1 MSMCFSKG
9 GRKHRVN
16 DLACP
21 CDEAHHWFSST
32 WGQQNACSPKFA
44 FNIRLRTLDV
54 LIFPRLCS
62 FVLGSPSVWPE
73 GDKGLRFLALVFSLW
88 IALPLLAAM
97 VIASDPSRVT
107 PSHSLNLCCFCWLW
121 PSPHPALS
129 FSFFLLLFLLYPVEF
144 STLECLCGGWFHR
157 YITRGSTIPFSSPR
171 VQSNPDIGGQLLAIW
186 LLVKCFLLVMA
197 TCISPKQSFLLSPI

>member
-9 GRKHRVN
+9 GRRHRVN

-21 CDEAHHWFSST
+21 CDEAPHWFLST

-62 FVLGSPSVWPE
+62 FVLGSASVWPE
-73 GDKGLRFLALVFSLW
+73 GDKGLRFLALSFLSGQHRLCLLPWSL
-88 IALPLLAAM
+88 LLAFPGSALLT
-97 VIASDPSRVT
+97 VWISAASAGCGPL
-107 PSHSLNLCCFCWLW
+107 PIPHSLFLSFFCCFLSILLNFPPWNVCVEAGVTDA
-121 PSPHPALS
+121 SPGAQQFLS
-129 FSFFLLLFLLYPVEF
+129 LLL
-144 STLECLCGGWFHR
+144 ECNQILIW
-157 YITRGSTIPFSSPR
+157 
-171 VQSNPDIGGQLLAIW
+171 GGQLLAIW

-197 TCISPKQSFLLSPI
+197 TCISPKQSFLLNPI